1 MSLSLSL
8 FHSQLL
14 SCSVLSYF
22 FQFFLFFFFFF
33 LSALGVSC
41 QYGHLKIVRLL
52 LQQPNIDVNRGDEDW
67 SPLALAKDD
76 NNHVIVQLLTDA
88 GAQ

>member
-52 LQQPNIDVNRGDEDW
+52 LQQPSIDVNKGAKGW
-67 SPLALAKDD
+67 SPLVLAKH
-76 NNHVIVQLLTDA
+76 NNHNEIIQLLKEA